1 MILEDKVFVLI
12 DNLKINYEEE
22 GNGKPLI
29 LLHGWKNDLEIW
41 NGIVPLL
48 NDYRV
53 IRLDLPG
60 FGKSDLP
67 PRAWNVSDYAVFLN
81 KFLEKLNIPKIVLIG
96 HSFGGRIVI
105 KFSVLYPEK
114 VSKLTLVDS
123 GGVRLKNLRK
133 FFAFILAK
141 LGKVF
146 WLLPFIREKRDEI
159 REKFYKALKAKDYL
173 EKNRILRETFLKVI
187 KEDLRGESQQIK
199 IPTLIIWGGKDF
211 ITLLKEGKILKQ
223 SIKNSRLEIIK
234 DATHWPFLEKEKEF
248 LEILRRFLENK

>member
-1 MILEDKVFVLI
+1 MILENKMFVLI

-22 GNGKPLI
+22 GKGEPLV

-41 NGIVPLL
+41 QPIVPFLS
-48 NDYRV
+48 NYRIV
-53 IRLDLPG
+53 RLDLPG

-67 PRAWNVSDYAVFLN
+67 PRAWNVSDYAEFLN
-81 KFLEKLNIPKIVLIG
+81 KFLEKLNVSEIILVG
-96 HSFGGRIVI
+96 HSFGGRIAI
-105 KFSVLYPEK
+105 KFSVLYQK
-114 VSKLTLVDS
+114 KAAKLILVDS
-123 GGVRLKNLRK
+123 GGIRLKSFRK

-146 WLLPFIREKRDEI
+146 WLLPFIGEKRDEI

-173 EKNRILRETFLKVI
+173 EKSQILRETFLKVI
-187 KEDLRGESQQIK
+187 KEDLREESQQIK
-199 IPTLIIWGGKDF
+199 IPTLIIWGEKDF
-211 ITLLKEGKILKQ
+211 ITLPKEGKILNRF
-223 SIKNSRLEIIK
+223 IRNSRLEIIK